1 MSKYCNSA
9 DKVKML
15 EPSQHFNPGF
25 IIASKSIF
33 WSQGSHLGQ
42 IWSQWVTFVNV
53 NYQLLTWEDKKWQG
67 KTAGKCPR
75 YVGAENATFPLL
87 FENISLLLQMW
98 ENNHCSITS
107 RSARVAL
114 VRLACNEVGLNN
126 YWYTFHSGWSQS
138 ERRWWIWVAGGA
150 IPPCRKCWVQDTKKM
165 LPHLVRKCF
174 SLANDLGLWTLTLP
188 TPSSWSYL
196 KHKKKKPS
204 KNNTSRHKE
213 FAFCPPFLQLGLW
226 GLKC

>member
-53 NYQLLTWEDKKWQG
+53 NYQLLTWGDKKWQG
-67 KTAGKCPR
+67 KTAGKCSR
-75 YVGAENATFPLL
+75 YVGAKNATYPLL
-87 FENISLLLQMW
+87 LENVSLLLQMW

-114 VRLACNEVGLNN
+114 VRLACDEVGLNA

-150 IPPCRKCWVQDTKKM
+150 IPPCRKCTQVSRTPRRCCLIWSGNASV
-165 LPHLVRKCF
+165 LPMILGCEPLHCLHLHHDHIWSIKRKSHLKITHPDIKNLHF
-174 SLANDLGLWTLTLP
+174 ALLS
-188 TPSSWSYL
+188 SSWAY
-196 KHKKKKPS
+196 
-204 KNNTSRHKE
+204 E
-213 FAFCPPFLQLGLW
+213 A
-226 GLKC
+226 

>member
-53 NYQLLTWEDKKWQG
+53 NYQLLTWGDKKLQG

-87 FENISLLLQMW
+87 FENISLMLQMW

-126 YWYTFHSGWSQS
+126 YWYTFQSGWSQS

-150 IPPCRKCWVQDTKKM
+150 IPPCRKCTQVSRTPRRCCLIWSGNASV
-165 LPHLVRKCF
+165 LPMILDCEPLHCLHLHHDHIWRPL
-174 SLANDLGLWTLTLP
+174 SRPLTSNDQVWP
-188 TPSSWSYL
+188 Y
-196 KHKKKKPS
+196 
-204 KNNTSRHKE
+204 
-213 FAFCPPFLQLGLW
+213 
-226 GLKC
+226 

>member
-53 NYQLLTWEDKKWQG
+53 NYQLLTWGDKKLQG

-98 ENNHCSITS
+98 ENNHCI
-107 RSARVAL
+107 
-114 VRLACNEVGLNN
+114 
-126 YWYTFHSGWSQS
+126 
-138 ERRWWIWVAGGA
+138 I
-150 IPPCRKCWVQDTKKM
+150 
-165 LPHLVRKCF
+165 
-174 SLANDLGLWTLTLP
+174 TLTSAWWDGWVMAWL
-188 TPSSWSYL
+188 SVL
-196 KHKKKKPS
+196 CKQEEK
-204 KNNTSRHKE
+204 
-213 FAFCPPFLQLGLW
+213 LQLETAVADTPLRSVRFEIGVEC
-226 GLKC
+226 GQDS

>member
-53 NYQLLTWEDKKWQG
+53 NYQLLTWRDKKLQG

-98 ENNHCSITS
+98 ENNHCRITS

-114 VRLACNEVGLNN
+114 VPLACNEVGF
-126 YWYTFHSGWSQS
+126 YAYKYIFHSDWRQS
-138 ERRWWIWVAGGA
+138 EYKWWAWVTGGA
-150 IPPCRKCWVQDTKKM
+150 ISPCRKCTQVIRAPRGCCLIWSGNASV
-165 LPHLVRKCF
+165 LPMI
-174 SLANDLGLWTLTLP
+174 LGCVNLLLP
-188 TPSSWSYL
+188 TPLLWSYL
-196 KHKKKKPS
+196 KQKKKKSS
-204 KNNTSRHKE
+204 KNNTSRPIENLH
-213 FAFCPPFLQLGLW
+213 FALLSSSW
-226 GLKC
+226 AY

>member
-53 NYQLLTWEDKKWQG
+53 NYQLLTWGDKKLQG

-126 YWYTFHSGWSQS
+126 YWYTFQSGWSQS

-150 IPPCRKCWVQDTKKM
+150 IPPCRKSLRSAGHQEDAASSGQEMLQSCQWSWVVNPYTAYTFIM
-165 LPHLVRKCF
+165 II
-174 SLANDLGLWTLTLP
+174 SEDLCHGLWHPMIRCDHIRPLSRP
-188 TPSSWSYL
+188 V
-196 KHKKKKPS
+196 
-204 KNNTSRHKE
+204 TSNDQVW
-213 FAFCPPFLQLGLW
+213 PY
-226 GLKC
+226 

>member
-53 NYQLLTWEDKKWQG
+53 NYQLLTWGDKKLQG

-138 ERRWWIWVAGGA
+138 ERRWWIWVAGGG
-150 IPPCRKCWVQDTKKM
+150 IPPCRKCTQVSKTPKRCCLIWSGNASV
-165 LPHLVRKCF
+165 LPMILGCEPLHCLHLQHDHIWRPCH
-174 SLANDLGLWTLTLP
+174 GLWHPMIRCDHFRPLSRP
-188 TPSSWSYL
+188 V
-196 KHKKKKPS
+196 
-204 KNNTSRHKE
+204 TSN
-213 FAFCPPFLQLGLW
+213 AQVWPY
-226 GLKC
+226 